1 MNRVSESLQPY
12 TARAIKATGL
22 VDETKALLRAWE
34 PGESAAELRRRAR
47 EEALL
52 GKATASRSDDV
63 VAHAFNQRF
72 LSGPKPAAPYFQRLL
87 NSKGPGRWFT
97 DLCLLY
103 AARADVVLREAVTV
117 YAASRRA
124 RSRAYVDTR
133 SLVHFLEDQEARGR
147 MERPWSAGV
156 KESVAQHLLRQMTD
170 FGLAG
175 PPRRGVRELFPF
187 QPTGLAVAWLAYD
200 LHFQGCSDSRVVSH
214 EDWKVWTLDEAR
226 VRARMSWL
234 ARADLWELQAA
245 GSVVQITWAC
255 ARMEEV
261 LDVLARSELP

>member
-1 MNRVSESLQPY
+1 MNATSENLAPY

-72 LSGPKPAAPYFQRLL
+72 LAGPKPAAPHIQRLL
-87 NSKGPGRWFT
+87 RSKGPGRWFT

-103 AARADVVLREAVTV
+103 TARADVVLREAVTI
-117 YAASRRA
+117 YAAERRA
-124 RSRAYVDTR
+124 RGCTYVDTQ
-133 SLVHFLEDQEARGR
+133 SLVHFIEDQEARGR

-170 FGLAG
+170 FGIAG
-175 PPRRGVRELFPF
+175 PWRRGVRELLPF
-187 QPTGLAVAWLAYD
+187 EPTDLAIAWLAYD
-200 LHFQGCSDSRVVSH
+200 LHFRKHSDSRVVGH
-214 EDWKVWTLDEAR
+214 RDWHVWTLDEAR
-226 VRARMSWL
+226 ARARLSLL
-234 ARADLWELQAA
+234 ARPGLWEFQAA

-255 ARMEEV
+255 ATMEEV